1 MTDTQELYDITIVG
15 GGPVGLFGTFYAGI
29 RQMKTKLI
37 DSLPELGGQLN
48 ALYPEKFVYDVP
60 GFPKI
65 LARDLAAEMMAQG
78 TRFNPTVCLGEKV
91 LTIRHE
97 EDGTITLTSDKGE
110 HRTKTVVLAIGAGAF
125 SPKRLGTAGVE
136 EYEGRGVHYFVQNK
150 AQFAGK
156 NLLIVGGGDSALDWC
171 MNLEPIA
178 GKITLIHRRDVFKA
192 HEESIDWLLN
202 RSPVE
207 VRLWNELH
215 SVGGTDQIEHAVVIN
230 NQTKET
236 EQLQVDAVL
245 LNLGFSAD
253 IGTVKEWNLNMEKGS
268 VRVNEFM
275 ETNLPGVYA
284 AGDIATFPS
293 KLKLIATGVGEIC
306 IAVNFAKQRIDPTA
320 KAFPGHSS
328 NMSL

>member
-1 MTDTQELYDITIVG
+1 LTDTQELFDITIVG

-48 ALYPEKFVYDVP
+48 ALYPEKYVFDVP

-65 LARDLAAEMMAQG
+65 LARDLAAEMMTQG

-125 SPKRLGTAGVE
+125 APKKLGTPGVE
-136 EYEGRGVHYFVQNK
+136 EFEGKGVHYFVQNK

-156 NLLIVGGGDSALDWC
+156 DLLVVGGGDSALDWC

-215 SVGGTDQIEHAVVIN
+215 SVGGADQIEHAIVFN

-236 EQLQVDAVL
+236 EQLKVDAVL

-268 VRVNEFM
+268 IRVNEYM
-275 ETNLPGVYA
+275 ETNLPHVYA
-284 AGDIATFPS
+284 AGDIAIFPG

-306 IAVNFAKQRIDPTA
+306 IAVNQAKTVVDPTA

-328 NMSL
+328 NMAL